1 MMKKT
6 VCFLVLLSGMLL
18 GIPSVQADG
27 RVLIMVPHDEEM
39 VKVGLDL
46 AVRHPSLLISYRLGA
61 QQTASLKGW
70 TGTEWVY
77 VSVANFLAGD
87 FFREGPDEAIIVE
100 SDKPFPEALVPDA
113 SWCERVAKITT
124 DDVRTVVHL
133 AGRALHFEY
142 RDWKWFSERYG
153 LPMAKLNPSQS
164 GIRWYNRR
172 LGDVIGSKINRSYQ
186 DDKNWVVLRVPDEVV
201 ESDDVVAETDQTTAD
216 VAEVIDT
223 NMVEVIDVSEEI
235 SVNPLEVEPPSASI
249 VESVEGESGS
259 L

>member
-1 MMKKT
+1 
-6 VCFLVLLSGMLL
+6 
-18 GIPSVQADG
+18 
-27 RVLIMVPHDEEM
+27 M

-87 FFREGPDEAIIVE
+87 FFREGPDETIIVE
-100 SDKPFPEALVPDA
+100 SDLPFPDALVPDA

-133 AGRALHFEY
+133 AGRALHFDY

-172 LGDVIGSKINRSYQ
+172 LGDVIGSKMSRNYE
-186 DDKNWVVLRVPDEVV
+186 DDSNWVVLRVPATPV
-201 ESDDVVAETDQTTAD
+201 EPDDAVAEITQAVDDT
-216 VAEVIDT
+216 VGVIDT
-223 NMVEVIDVSEEI
+223 NLVDVVDVVDEI
-235 SVNPLEVEPPSASI
+235 SINPLEEEPPSASV
-249 VESVEGESGS
+249 VELVEE
-259 L
+259 

>member
-1 MMKKT
+1 MIKKV
-6 VCFLVLLSGMLL
+6 VCGMALLSGLL
-18 GIPSVQADG
+18 WGGPSAMADG
-27 RVLIMVPHDEEM
+27 RVLIMVPQDEEL

-46 AVRHPSLLISYRLGA
+46 AVRHPSLLVSYRLGA

-100 SDKPFPEALVPDA
+100 SNLPFPEALIPDA

-124 DDVRTVVHL
+124 DDVRSVVHL

-142 RDWKWFSERYG
+142 RDWKWFSERYR

-172 LGDVIGSKINRSYQ
+172 LGDVIGSQMSRNYE
-186 DDKNWVVLRVPDEVV
+186 DDENWVVLRAPEPAVALEEEVV
-201 ESDDVVAETDQTTAD
+201 EPVVVEDEAVEM
-216 VAEVIDT
+216 IDT
-223 NMVEVIDVSEEI
+223 NVIDVTDVLVEQPI
-235 SVNPLEVEPPSASI
+235 NPLEEEPPSAQI
-249 VESVEGESGS
+249 VEPVEE
-259 L
+259 LPAL